1 MTGSSWCWPRSR
13 WQRIVEPRNFVV
25 LTTQGAGGSW
35 LMEKINNIRGVQGH
49 MELFYN
55 DFRRAPARAGCN
67 DFPRF
72 VEIGSR
78 FGHGC
83 RPDSLFGYLDQFY
96 SRPAASGFKLMYSQ
110 LREYPEILLY
120 LVTRRL
126 AVLHL
131 VSNNPRESKTEQKLS
146 PHMQHFNTDIDFTR
160 HVPVIETQAMTARI
174 RRRERKQSVMGKV
187 LKVLPVP
194 VLELSYEELRSGPS
208 AFVPLCNFLGVN
220 SDRAAEG
227 IRSESPVSRGRAD
240 LLVRRQEGFSADERR
255 TGPRR
260 LR

>member
-13 WQRIVEPRNFVV
+13 CQRKVEPRNFVV
-25 LTTQGAGGSW
+25 LTTQGSGGTW
-35 LMEKINNIRGVQGH
+35 LMERIDNIRGVQGH

-78 FGHGC
+78 FGHGR

-131 VSNNPRESKTEQKLS
+131 VSNNLRETVTEQEFS
-146 PHMQHFNTDIDFTR
+146 PHMQHSGAGIDFTR
-160 HVPVIETQAMTARI
+160 HVPVIETQAVTAWI
-174 RRRERKQSVMGKV
+174 RRRERKQSVMRKV

-194 VLELSYEELRSGPS
+194 VLELSYEELRSDPA
-208 AFVPLCNFLGVN
+208 AFVPLCNFLDIN
-220 SDRAAEG
+220 SDRATEG
-227 IRSESPVSRGRAD
+227 IRSELSGSRGRAE
-240 LLVRRQEGFSADERR
+240 LLIRRQEGFSADERR
-255 TGPRR
+255 TGARR
-260 LR
+260 